1 MLNNLVLELTLR
13 AGLIGQFVTRYRGWF
28 KGVAGTIALAL
39 GFWGWMIAKPPT
51 DFWEV
56 LDNLFR
62 TAQLITLQF
71 PHDFRGSMPVPLQIA
86 RLAVPVVA
94 VLASFQIL
102 ISSIT
107 RPARLALLRRAY
119 GHIVIC
125 GFDSLT
131 EGALSALASRRRQV
145 VLVTPKIGSQ
155 QRELEGLGLTL
166 VEGDPLQSSDSQVA
180 TPFAC
185 CRFIFDGT

>member
-13 AGLIGQFVTRYRGWF
+13 AGLIGRFVTRYRGWF

-71 PHDFRGSMPVPLQIA
+71 PHDFRGSIPVPLQIA

-94 VLASFQIL
+94 VLASFQISDKL
-102 ISSIT
+102 NHATSAASAAAA
-107 RPARLALLRRAY
+107 RVRAHRHMRLRLAN
-119 GHIVIC
+119 
-125 GFDSLT
+125 
-131 EGALSALASRRRQV
+131 
-145 VLVTPKIGSQ
+145 
-155 QRELEGLGLTL
+155 
-166 VEGDPLQSSDSQVA
+166 
-180 TPFAC
+180 
-185 CRFIFDGT
+185 